1 MKVIFIFCEG
11 PHDISFLKVVLGL
24 DKENFKIYKNK
35 LSKYPTPLDE
45 FYKMRLNE
53 YTSLDL
59 RFDEPIY
66 PLLPSLTF
74 TNKNE
79 DTFLIFYNT
88 GGKDK
93 YDKIKIELNKIKGSL
108 AKRIEDLKIEF
119 GEDQDF
125 ISSFGFLFVY
135 DADDDGIQT
144 RFKDFKDN
152 LLASISTESINLQ
165 PNQWDEANKIGCYIF
180 AREKEEKGALEDIL
194 IPLIKESERFKKAQ
208 EFINDQKKDKDKVN
222 KNQNKI
228 NKASIT
234 VAGQFL
240 EPGSAMT
247 VILESKEF
255 LDSDTVT
262 KNQQCIDVAKF
273 FKDALG

>member
-1 MKVIFIFCEG
+1 MKAIFIFCEG

-93 YDKIKIELNKIKGSL
+93 YDKKEKTMRASKKQRKRSRIK
-108 AKRIEDLKIEF
+108 
-119 GEDQDF
+119 
-125 ISSFGFLFVY
+125 
-135 DADDDGIQT
+135 
-144 RFKDFKDN
+144 
-152 LLASISTESINLQ
+152 
-165 PNQWDEANKIGCYIF
+165 
-180 AREKEEKGALEDIL
+180 
-194 IPLIKESERFKKAQ
+194 KKAT
-208 EFINDQKKDKDKVN
+208 EVR
-222 KNQNKI
+222 
-228 NKASIT
+228 
-234 VAGQFL
+234 
-240 EPGSAMT
+240 
-247 VILESKEF
+247 
-255 LDSDTVT
+255 
-262 KNQQCIDVAKF
+262 
-273 FKDALG
+273 